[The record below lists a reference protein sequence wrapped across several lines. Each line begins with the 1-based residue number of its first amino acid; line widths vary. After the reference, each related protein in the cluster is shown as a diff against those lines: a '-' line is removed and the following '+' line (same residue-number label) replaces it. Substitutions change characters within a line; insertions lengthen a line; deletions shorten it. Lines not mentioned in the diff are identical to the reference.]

1 MADRAQILHPLC
13 NRGYDPQAG
22 QAIRPLDI
30 TSSIRRT
37 HIASSSA
44 QQHVGTAESLRVP
57 VPISAKRNQS
67 RQETSSG
74 FKGLLQVLDLEY
86 KTRNRNTSVLNVAS
100 ATNIKKRSVP
110 NPELSML
117 SQPPTKRSTSATN
130 LINSSSLK
138 QYPSQIFSSLRRAH
152 HPGSNAVMQNTMRV
166 SKSAYSAHDAG
177 DKRWVPVYGQ
187 RKSPQNT
194 R

>member
-44 QQHVGTAESLRVP
+44 QQHVGTAESLP
-57 VPISAKRNQS
+57 VSAKGNQS
-67 RQETSSG
+67 RQETSGG
-74 FKGLLQVLDLEY
+74 FKELLQVLDLEY